1 MRASLIA
8 SLTLAV
14 PLAPNINDK
23 GCAFGGSL
31 TSLMTLAS
39 WGVVELALARAV
51 GAEGERADSKENF
64 ARALDMAVKSDKTFV
79 IDAMLEKE
87 DISPTLRRLT
97 DHFSKKV
104 KAAL

>member
-1 MRASLIA
+1 LRFIDQQRDYFDLNGWDY
-8 SLTLAV
+8 V
-14 PLAPNINDK
+14 
-23 GCAFGGSL
+23 G
-31 TSLMTLAS
+31 
-39 WGVVELALARAV
+39 LARAV